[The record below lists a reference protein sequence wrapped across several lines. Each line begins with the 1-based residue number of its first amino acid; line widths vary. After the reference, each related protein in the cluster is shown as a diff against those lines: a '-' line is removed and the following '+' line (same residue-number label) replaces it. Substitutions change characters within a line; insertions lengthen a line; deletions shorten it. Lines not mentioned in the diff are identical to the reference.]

1 MTRSASYPR
10 QAQAST
16 PNACVWVSAS
26 AGSGKTKVLAD
37 RVLRLL
43 LRGARPEKILC
54 LTFTRA
60 AAAEMQNRIRRL
72 LGEWAI
78 ADGEELVENLRE
90 LTCEEP
96 GETVLATARRLF
108 ADVLEAPGGL
118 KIQTIHAFCE
128 SLLGRFPVEA
138 EVVPHFEVMDE
149 RSAAEALEAARDE
162 ILDLAHEGGDESL
175 ASAVRTV
182 TGWVQED
189 QFATLMAQIT
199 GQSGRLRRLLDRHGG
214 RAGAESAL
222 REVLDV
228 AAEETVEEAIA
239 AACRAA
245 PEDELREAANALA
258 DGGKTDRERAGI
270 IRTWLNAVGER
281 QAAFDAYAK
290 AFLTSAGGIRAR
302 LATQRVCD
310 AMPRVLEILGGEAS
324 RVQEAAEKRKAILT
338 VEATAAILG
347 MATALIDRYEERK
360 RRYALLDYDDLIL
373 AARGL
378 VERAAPWVMYKLDG
392 GIDHVLID
400 EAQDSNADQ
409 WAVIRAIT
417 EEFFVGEG
425 AGEEARTVFAVG
437 DEKQSIFGFQ
447 GAAPDEFAGMSAHF
461 ERRAR
466 EAGMDWLQVPLDV
479 SFRSTESVLRAV
491 DDVFADETARE
502 GVSKVV
508 VRHTP
513 HRAGQGGL
521 VEMWPPVMPPERQDD
536 TPWALPGGTR
546 EQAPPTFQL
555 ACAIARKID
564 EWLEMRELLPSADR
578 PIRPGDVMVLVRRRT
593 AFVEELIREL
603 KKRGIP
609 VAGIDRMKL
618 SSQLAV
624 RDLLAL
630 AAFALLPQ
638 DDLNL
643 AAVLKG
649 PLIGFDENALFDLC
663 HGRESTVWAAL
674 RNRPGAEEEKE
685 LLGSVL
691 RSADRTPPYEFF
703 ARILGPMKGRAR
715 ILARLGDEAD
725 DPLDE
730 LLALALAYERAHT
743 PSLQG
748 FLHWFEAGQAE
759 IKRDLDQAVRDE
771 VRVMTVHGAKGL
783 QAPIVFLA
791 DTMQT
796 PQADRG
802 LIWGTEDGEE
812 LVLWPPRAEHRERV
826 ASRFEEAAAG
836 RRDEEYRRL
845 LYVAMTRAE
854 DRLYVCGY
862 GTRRSPPEGAWRNLV
877 ARGLDDAPAFEFRSG
892 DVAGAPG
899 WEGEGRRL
907 SNAQEELP
915 DRRKTEEA
923 SAAVTEVPPGWTDRP
938 APEESEPPRPLAPSR
953 PVRRE
958 PAVRSPLGGRRGS
971 AFKRGLLVHRLLE
984 LLPELP
990 TESRPAAARRFLER
1004 PVHGLDAD
1012 TVEELLRETFAVL
1025 DHPDCAPLF
1034 GPGSRSEAA
1043 VAGVVGGTAISGR
1056 VDRLIVMPETV
1067 KILDFKTNRPTP
1079 PRPRDVPVR
1088 YLRQM
1093 AAYRALLREIHPDRE
1108 VECVLLWTE
1117 GPRLM
1122 PLEAALLDPYAP

>member
-1 MTRSASYPR
+1 MTRAALYPQ
-10 QAQAST
+10 QAEAST

-78 ADGEELVENLRE
+78 ADDEELVETVRG
-90 LTCEEP
+90 LTGEDP

-128 SLLGRFPVEA
+128 SLLGRFPIEA
-138 EVVPHFEVMDE
+138 GVVPHFEVMDE

-162 ILDLAHEGGDESL
+162 ILVLAHEGRDECL
-175 ASAVRTV
+175 TSAVRIV

-189 QFATLMAQIT
+189 EFATLMAQIT
-199 GQSGRLRRLLDRHGG
+199 GQSGRLRRLLDRCGG
-214 RAGAESAL
+214 RDGAERAL
-222 REVLDV
+222 CAALGI
-228 AAEETVEEAIA
+228 AAEDTVEEVIA
-239 AACRAA
+239 AACRSA
-245 PEDELREAANALA
+245 PEDDLRAAADALA
-258 DGGKTDRERAGI
+258 TGGKTDRDRAVI
-270 IRTWLNAVGER
+270 IRTWLDAIGER
-281 QAAFDAYAK
+281 PATFDTYAK
-290 AFLTSAGGIRAR
+290 AYLTSEGKIRAR
-302 LATQRVCD
+302 LATTKVCD
-310 AMPRVLEILGGEAS
+310 VMPGILEILGGEAS
-324 RVQEAAEKRKAILT
+324 RVHDAVEKRKAIRT
-338 VEATAAILG
+338 AEATAAILE
-347 MATALIDRYEERK
+347 MATALIERYEEHK

-373 AARGL
+373 KARAL

-417 EEFFVGEG
+417 EEFFAGEG
-425 AGEEARTVFAVG
+425 AGEGVRTVFAVG

-447 GAAPDEFAGMSAHF
+447 GAAPDEFARMSAYF
-461 ERRAR
+461 ERRTG
-466 EAGMDWLQVPLDV
+466 EAGLGWLQVPLDI
-479 SFRSTESVLRAV
+479 SFRSAESVLRAV
-491 DDVFADETARE
+491 DDVFADEPVRE

-508 VRHTP
+508 IRHTP
-513 HRAGQGGL
+513 HRSGQEGL
-521 VEMWPPVMPPERQDD
+521 VELWPPVMPPERPAA
-536 TPWALPGGTR
+536 TPWALPGGMR
-546 EQAPPTFQL
+546 EQAAPTYQL
-555 ACAIARKID
+555 ACAITRKI
-564 EWLEMRELLPSADR
+564 ERWLETREPLPSADR
-578 PIRPGDVMVLVRRRT
+578 PIRPGDIMVLVRRRT

-609 VAGIDRMKL
+609 VAGIDRMIL
-618 SSQLAV
+618 SGQIAV

-649 PLIGFDENALFDLC
+649 PLIGFDEDTLFDIC

-674 RNRPGAEEEKE
+674 REYPGAEEEKE
-685 LLGSVL
+685 LLRSVL
-691 RSADRTPPYEFF
+691 RSADQAPPYEFF

-715 ILARLGDEAD
+715 ILARLGDEAN
-725 DPLDE
+725 DPVDE

-748 FLHWFEAGQAE
+748 FLHWFEGGQAE
-759 IKRDLDQAVRDE
+759 IKRDLDQGVRDE

-796 PQADRG
+796 PQPDRG
-802 LIWGTEDGEE
+802 LMWGEAGGGE

-826 ASRFEEAAAG
+826 ANRFGEAAAR

-862 GTRRSPPEGAWRNLV
+862 GTRKSPPEGAWRNLV

-892 DVAGAPG
+892 EIAGIPG

-907 SNAQEELP
+907 SNAQEAPPDRREGEAVFPALTGELP
-915 DRRKTEEA
+915 D
-923 SAAVTEVPPGWTDRP
+923 WTDRP
-938 APEESEPPRPLAPSR
+938 APEESDPPRPLAPSR

-958 PAVRSPLGGRRGS
+958 PAVRSPLGGRRGT
-971 AFKRGLLVHRLLE
+971 AFRRGLLVHRLLE
-984 LLPELP
+984 ILPELP
-990 TESRPAAARRFLER
+990 PDARRAAARRFLER
-1004 PVHGLDAD
+1004 PVHGLDAEA
-1012 TVEELLRETFAVL
+1012 VEGLLRETFAVL
-1025 DHPDCAPLF
+1025 DHPDYAPLF

-1043 VAGVVGGTAISGR
+1043 VAGVAGGTAISGR
-1056 VDRLIVMPETV
+1056 VDRLIVMPGMV
-1067 KILDFKTNRPTP
+1067 KILDFKTNRPMP
-1079 PRPRDVPVR
+1079 SRSRDVPVR

-1093 AAYRALLREIHPDRE
+1093 AAYRALLRAIHADCE

-1122 PLEAALLDPYAP
+1122 PLEAALLDAHAP

>member
-1 MTRSASYPR
+1 MIQPYPQ
-10 QAQAST
+10 QAEAST

-78 ADGEELVENLRE
+78 ASDEELVETVRG
-90 LTCEEP
+90 LTGEDP

-128 SLLGRFPVEA
+128 SLLGRFPIEA
-138 EVVPHFEVMDE
+138 GVVPHFEVMDE

-162 ILDLAHEGGDESL
+162 ILVLAHEGRDERL
-175 ASAVRTV
+175 TSAVRTV

-189 QFATLMAQIT
+189 EFATLMAQIT
-199 GQSGRLRRLLDRHGG
+199 GQSGRLRRLLDRRGG
-214 RAGAESAL
+214 RAGAERAL
-222 REVLDV
+222 RAALGI
-228 AAEETVEEAIA
+228 AAEDTVEKAIA
-239 AACRAA
+239 AACRTVPENDLRAA
-245 PEDELREAANALA
+245 ASALA
-258 DGGKTDRERAGI
+258 EGSKTDQDKAGV
-270 IRTWLNAVGER
+270 IRTWLDAVGER
-281 QAAFDAYAK
+281 QSTFDDYAK
-290 AFLTSAGGIRAR
+290 AYLTNAGGIRAR
-302 LATQRVCD
+302 LATTKVCD
-310 AMPRVLEILGGEAS
+310 AMPHVLGILRDEAS
-324 RVQEAAEKRKAILT
+324 RVQEAAEKRKAIRT
-338 VEATAAILG
+338 AEATAAILE

-373 AARGL
+373 KARAL
-378 VERAAPWVMYKLDG
+378 VERAASWVMYKLDG

-417 EEFFVGEG
+417 EEFFAGEG

-447 GAAPDEFAGMSAHF
+447 GAAPDEFARMSAYF
-461 ERRAR
+461 EQRAG
-466 EAGMDWLQVPLDV
+466 EADLGWLQVPLDV

-491 DDVFADETARE
+491 DDVFAEESARE
-502 GVSKVV
+502 GVSKVAI
-508 VRHTP
+508 RHTP

-521 VEMWPPVMPPERQDD
+521 VEMWPPVMPPERPAD

-546 EQAPPTFQL
+546 EQAPPAFQL
-555 ACAIARKID
+555 ARAIARKID
-564 EWLEMRELLPSADR
+564 EWLETRELLPSADR
-578 PIRPGDVMVLVRRRT
+578 PIRPGDIMVLVRRRT

-609 VAGIDRMKL
+609 VAGIDRMIL
-618 SSQLAV
+618 SGQLAV

-649 PLIGFDENALFDLC
+649 PLIGFDEDTLFDIC
-663 HGRESTVWAAL
+663 HGRQSSVWAAL
-674 RNRPGAEEEKE
+674 REYPGAEEEKE
-685 LLGSVL
+685 LLRSVL
-691 RSADRTPPYEFF
+691 RSADQTLPYEFF

-715 ILARLGDEAD
+715 ILARLGDEAN
-725 DPLDE
+725 DPVDE

-743 PSLQG
+743 PSLQD
-748 FLHWFEAGQAE
+748 FLHWFEGGQAE

-802 LIWGTEDGEE
+802 LIWGMEDGED
-812 LVLWPPRAEHRERV
+812 LVVWPPRAEHRERV
-826 ASRFEEAAAG
+826 AKRFEEAAAG

-892 DVAGAPG
+892 EIAGAPG

-907 SNAQEELP
+907 TNAQAALP
-915 DRRKTEEA
+915 DRRKKEEV
-923 SAAVTEVPPGWTDRP
+923 SAAVTGESPGWTDRP
-938 APEESEPPRPLAPSR
+938 APEEPEPSRPLAPSR

-958 PAVRSPLGGRRGS
+958 PAVRSPLGGRRGA

-984 LLPELP
+984 ILPGLA
-990 TESRPAAARRFLER
+990 TETRPAAARRFLER
-1004 PVHGLDAD
+1004 PVHCLDAE

-1025 DHPDCAPLF
+1025 DHPEYAPLF

-1043 VAGVVGGTAISGR
+1043 VAGVVGGAAISGR
-1056 VDRLIVMPETV
+1056 VDRLIVMPGTV
-1067 KILDFKTNRPTP
+1067 KILDFKTNRPMP
-1079 PRPRDVPVR
+1079 SRPRDVPVR

-1093 AAYRALLREIHPDRE
+1093 AAYRALLREIHADCE

-1117 GPRLM
+1117 GPQLM
-1122 PLEAALLDPYAP
+1122 PLEAALLDAHAP